1 MEGLGD
7 ALVRREGRD
16 VGEDGLEALGDVVQA
31 GLVGQRLREQRLEGG
46 WLDRVGDGVHGSGHR
61 GDFLPVR
68 FDVGRVSVCNLCERT
83 GFFGGARRRRGAW
96 EARGAARAARG
107 APRALG
113 RR

>member
-1 MEGLGD
+1 MERLGD

-61 GDFLPVR
+61 GDCLPA
-68 FDVGRVSVCNLCERT
+68 VGATSGASVHVA
-83 GFFGGARRRRGAW
+83 FG
-96 EARGAARAARG
+96 ARGASAARVTRSRARRPPCAARAG
-107 APRALG
+107 ATEAIF
-113 RR
+113 